1 MIKIIYQTGG
11 DSYRALL
18 VQGHSGHAKKGEDII
33 CSAVSALVENLGLSL
48 TELIGASVEITKSD
62 GYYDIVLTGNDR
74 KDEIKLLF
82 SSTLLGLKTLEKQ
95 YPQWIQIS
103 KEEEY
108 GA

>member
-1 MIKIIYQTGG
+1 M
-11 DSYRALL
+11 
-18 VQGHSGHAKKGEDII
+18 QGHSRHAKKGEDIV
-33 CSAVSALVENLGLSL
+33 CSAVSALIENLGLSL
-48 TELIGASVEITKSD
+48 TDLIGASAEITKSD
-62 GYYDIVLTGNDR
+62 GYYEILLTGNDR

-95 YPQWIQIS
+95 YPQWIHIG